1 MDGTFGAGGH
11 SRVLLRA
18 AKCKVYAIDKDPS
31 AENFFIDMQKEF
43 GEWTDFLHGNF
54 SLMQP
59 MLAEKGINSVN
70 GIILDLGV
78 SSMQLDQAER
88 GFSFMHT
95 GKLDMRM
102 SQEGLDAKKFINQV
116 NEKKLADIIYQYG
129 DEPRSRRIAKSIVE
143 SRSKKKIETTTELA
157 EIIRMA
163 IPRNKNK
170 IDAATKT
177 FQAIRIW
184 LNDELTEL
192 QAGLDAAANLLAP
205 EGRMVVIAFHSL
217 EDKIV
222 KDFFRL
228 LCKKEPKEF
237 IALNKK
243 IIRPGMAE
251 IKSNPRAR
259 SARMRGIQK
268 LGNFV
273 S

>member
-11 SRVLLRA
+11 SRALLEA
-18 AKCKVYAIDKDPS
+18 AKCKIYAIDKDPDT
-31 AENFFIDMQKEF
+31 ENFFMEMQKEF
-43 GEWTDFLHGNF
+43 RERIDFLHGNF

-59 MLAEKGINSVN
+59 MLAEKGVNSVN

-78 SSMQLDQAER
+78 SSMQLEQAER
-88 GFSFMHT
+88 GFSFMHRGT
-95 GKLDMRM
+95 LDMRM

-129 DEPRSRRIAKSIVE
+129 DEPRSRRVAKAITQA
-143 SRSKKKIETTTELA
+143 RGKKAIETTTELA
-157 EIIRMA
+157 EIIHMA
-163 IPRNKNK
+163 IPRGKRK
-170 IDAATKT
+170 IDTATKT

-184 LNDELTEL
+184 LNDELAEL
-192 QAGLDAAANLLAP
+192 KAGLDAAANLLAP
-205 EGRMVVIAFHSL
+205 EGRLVVIAFHSL

-222 KDFFRL
+222 KDFFRS

-243 IIRPGMAE
+243 IIRPSMAE

-259 SARMRGIQK
+259 SARMRATQK
-268 LGNFV
+268 LDN
-273 S
+273 